1 MAVKEVS
8 PGFPAGI
15 PQNVPEKVMSG
26 VAEVSL
32 DLRLEIGI
40 IQKLGSGFVPIWSI
54 LIQFPHTGIMESEEK
69 ILRTAFF
76 EDDSYAPKAF
86 EQEGVVLK

>member
-1 MAVKEVS
+1 
-8 PGFPAGI
+8 
-15 PQNVPEKVMSG
+15 MSG